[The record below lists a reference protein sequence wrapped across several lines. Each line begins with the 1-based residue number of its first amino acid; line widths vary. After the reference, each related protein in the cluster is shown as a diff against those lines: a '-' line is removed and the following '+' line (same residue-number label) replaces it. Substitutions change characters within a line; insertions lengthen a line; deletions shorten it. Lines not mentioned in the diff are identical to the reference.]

1 MTIATAAAGGRG
13 RARGSSSRPPVG
25 RRRALLWLA
34 MKSFNLRQLK
44 LRSGE
49 EYRDAIEIEL
59 TPLEYGGQRYISV
72 PERLPAELAISRA
85 STGTVLELRFRARVH
100 GPCMR
105 CLGDAV
111 LEVPAAA
118 REYQATSPGGSDDLR
133 SPYVVDDR
141 LDLAGWARDAVAL
154 ALPDKILCRP
164 ECAGLCPVCGS
175 DLNLEPH
182 THEEETTDSRWEA
195 LAQLRE
201 KL

>member
-1 MTIATAAAGGRG
+1 
-13 RARGSSSRPPVG
+13 
-25 RRRALLWLA
+25 
-34 MKSFNLRQLK
+34 MKSFNLRQVK

-49 EYRDAIEIEL
+49 EYRDAIEIDL
-59 TPLEYGGQRYISV
+59 APLEYGGQRYISV

-111 LEVPAAA
+111 LEVPVES
-118 REYQATSPGGSDDLR
+118 REYQATSPGGSEDLR
-133 SPYVVDDR
+133 TPYVVEDR
-141 LDLAGWARDAVAL
+141 LDLGGWARDAVAL

-164 ECAGLCPVCGS
+164 DCAGLCPVCGR

-182 THEEETTDSRWEA
+182 AHEEDVTDSRWEA